1 MLYAE
6 EMVLWLKKKNN
17 IFFSN
22 LPPCRNRSLLRT
34 VSFVV
39 LNVLNVKEPENM
51 IERTIEKSYH
61 IIEKKRL

>member
-6 EMVLWLKKKNN
+6 EMVLWLKKTT

-61 IIEKKRL
+61 IIEKKGL